1 MVVKKDGDDPRG
13 DMPQAEILSSL
24 FVGLDGAATTLVKH
38 LKRVVLAAGHVVF
51 EDNAPGDT
59 LYIIE
64 SGRVQVSK
72 TLDNGQEH
80 VFAELGPSEFFGEM
94 ALLEEKPRSA
104 RVSTLTPTSLL
115 AMPRDTFNTLI
126 EQHPVVAANFL
137 KVISARLR
145 QRNHIQ
151 ETCCEKNR
159 DWLKSW
165 RPKCCPRTCSGGTP
179 GSAGHRGR
187 A

>member
-1 MVVKKDGDDPRG
+1 MVVKKDGDDRRG
-13 DMPQAEILSSL
+13 DMPQAETISSL
-24 FVGLDGAATTLVKH
+24 FVGLDGAATMLVVKH

-115 AMPRDTFNTLI
+115 AMPR
-126 EQHPVVAANFL
+126 A
-137 KVISARLR
+137 
-145 QRNHIQ
+145 
-151 ETCCEKNR
+151 
-159 DWLKSW
+159 
-165 RPKCCPRTCSGGTP
+165 
-179 GSAGHRGR
+179 
-187 A
+187 